1 MWYFDISISI
11 GDADTG
17 TSYFN
22 CDSSTIEILSTSSVS
37 SSAPFFYVTN
47 TDANIHLTNCT
58 LTFGSGVFLLADGGD
73 WGTSGS
79 NGGTVTMTLENQNIE
94 GNIVVG
100 NSSSLTLILKSST
113 FKGTINSAKTA
124 TKLNITMDSDSTIT
138 LTGNSYY
145 TSLTNADSDGSNVV
159 IGSYTW
165 GTYEATE
172 TSDTTSSSPGSG
184 SGSPSS
190 GSGSPPSGSDS
201 PGGSGS
207 PPSGSDSPSGSGS
220 PPSDSGS
227 PPSGSGSPPSDS
239 SSSTSAPSSST
250 SAPSSSTS
258 APSGSSSAPSGS
270 SSAQSDSST
279 APSGS
284 SSDGSPPEMPD
295 GTDQREPDQS
305 GTPPEKPDETDSTR
319 ATTVTTTATS
329 PATTTI
335 TSPATTTV
343 NSPSSTTI
351 TSPATTTITS
361 PETTTVTPATTTV
374 TPATTTVTSPATTTV
389 TNTTETTTTDTSST
403 TNQTNST
410 TDSSNNPVVLLG
422 YSHFETNTTAFS
434 FYIYFVALLNSISS
448 KTLRIPINI
457 DYNRIL
463 RNLETT
469 GTICTLQDSS
479 SGKKLQYKCEAQAD
493 TSNIKQIQIQPNFTF
508 SDQNVNLA
516 GITPLANSYMNNI
529 QEVSKLNYLA
539 NSDVYILDHSIFN
552 KYGTNTFNISGLMSD
567 PQPDF
572 GKTDLVLSIN
582 TNSSGTVK
590 ETNVSCSITDI
601 TEKNY
606 TLNCQSS
613 EDIDSNNLQSA
624 YSVID
629 NDVLLVNFDPQNEEG
644 TSDTAQET
652 EAETENTQHVRYN
665 NRKSGGG
672 LNGGAIAA
680 IVIAPVVAVA
690 SVIGVISLVN
700 KGSVP
705 KANLNGL
712 ESTNNALQTGNNIV

>member
-1 MWYFDISISI
+1 M
-11 GDADTG
+11 
-17 TSYFN
+17 
-22 CDSSTIEILSTSSVS
+22 
-37 SSAPFFYVTN
+37 
-47 TDANIHLTNCT
+47 
-58 LTFGSGVFLLADGGD
+58 
-73 WGTSGS
+73 
-79 NGGTVTMTLENQNIE
+79 
-94 GNIVVG
+94 
-100 NSSSLTLILKSST
+100 
-113 FKGTINSAKTA
+113 
-124 TKLNITMDSDSTIT
+124 
-138 LTGNSYY
+138 
-145 TSLTNADSDGSNVV
+145 
-159 IGSYTW
+159 
-165 GTYEATE
+165 
-172 TSDTTSSSPGSG
+172 
-184 SGSPSS
+184 
-190 GSGSPPSGSDS
+190 
-201 PGGSGS
+201 
-207 PPSGSDSPSGSGS
+207 
-220 PPSDSGS
+220 
-227 PPSGSGSPPSDS
+227 
-239 SSSTSAPSSST
+239 
-250 SAPSSSTS
+250 
-258 APSGSSSAPSGS
+258 
-270 SSAQSDSST
+270 
-279 APSGS
+279 
-284 SSDGSPPEMPD
+284 PE

-343 NSPSSTTI
+343 TSPSSTTV

-361 PETTTVTPATTTV
+361 PATTTVTPATTTV
-374 TPATTTVTSPATTTV
+374 TPATTTITSPATTTV

-403 TNQTNST
+403 TSQTNST
-410 TDSSNNPVVLLG
+410 IDSTDNPVVLLG

-434 FYIYFVALLNSISS
+434 FYIYFVTLLNSINS

-457 DYNRIL
+457 DYNRVL

-469 GTICTLQDSS
+469 ETICTLQDASS
-479 SGKKLQYKCEAQAD
+479 EKKLQYKCEAQAD

-508 SDQNVNLA
+508 SDQNVKLA

-590 ETNVSCSITDI
+590 ETYVSCSITDI
-601 TEKNY
+601 NEKNY

-629 NDVLLVNFDPQNEEG
+629 NDVLLVNFDPHNEEG

-652 EAETENTQHVRYN
+652 EARTENTQHVRYN
-665 NRKSGGG
+665 NRKSSGG

-712 ESTNNALQTGNNIV
+712 ESTNNALKAGNNIV